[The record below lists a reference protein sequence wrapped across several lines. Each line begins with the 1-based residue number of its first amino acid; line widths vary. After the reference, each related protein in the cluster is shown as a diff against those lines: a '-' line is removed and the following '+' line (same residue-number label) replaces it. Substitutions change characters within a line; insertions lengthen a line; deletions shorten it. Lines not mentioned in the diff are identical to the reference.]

1 MDAGQRAVAETV
13 ARERAMAA
21 FEPQPELGLPQTGT
35 LVALRERRGP
45 GRPPGARNRRA
56 EDVAREVIERLG
68 DPLVMLAALAMTPAD
83 ELVAAGLPLA
93 EALAEKRLAAIAVL
107 PFLHQR
113 KPLAVDLRNQQVV
126 HLTISTGAEPSADSG
141 ESGCNGVVLDAAEIV
156 ENQRISGEAD
166 GPV

>member
-1 MDAGQRAVAETV
+1 MPLGPEGAAEAV

-21 FEPQPELGLPQTGT
+21 FEPQPELAGLELGLPATVK
-35 LVALRERRGP
+35 LAELRARRP
-45 GRPPGARNRRA
+45 GRPPGARNKRA

-68 DPLVMLAALAMTPAD
+68 DPLVMLASLAMTPTD
-83 ELVAAGLPLA
+83 ELVAAGLKLT

-113 KPLAVDLRNQQVV
+113 KAIEVDVKGRQVV
-126 HLTISTGAEPSADSG
+126 HLTIDVGVGAAD
-141 ESGCNGVVLDAAEIV
+141 VVELNSV
-156 ENQRISGEAD
+156 EVQQVSEGAD